1 MIPTPCVSPK
11 TTSVNNMKKYI
22 PLMRGPFFHA
32 PDTLCVTRNHISE
45 LPEKLNYAQE
55 GSIFHAP
62 DTLCLT
68 RKRERGFRIQRPH
81 PKCIHA
87 LNFYKLYPLPIRRL
101 YAAYGKIYLI
111 TFGKFRLAT
120 LWKSSPGHFW
130 KISQLMLANHTR
142 KAHLQN
148 ISSVLRFFLR
158 VR

>member
-1 MIPTPCVSPK
+1 M
-11 TTSVNNMKKYI
+11 
-22 PLMRGPFFHA
+22 
-32 PDTLCVTRNHISE
+32 
-45 LPEKLNYAQE
+45 
-55 GSIFHAP
+55 
-62 DTLCLT
+62 
-68 RKRERGFRIQRPH
+68 PH

-101 YAAYGKIYLI
+101 YAAYGKIHLI

-130 KISQLMLANHTR
+130 KISQLMLANHTK

-158 VR
+158 IR